1 MEDNYFNLKN
11 ILGILFKITK
21 KNANILADRYLLKE
35 VSIISKWKNN
45 KAEIKSEDISRIVE
59 FAVKESSEVQRKM
72 IRKEILTIINCSSIT
87 EEIKE
92 MIIEIKDF
100 GEFLEESLNVCTSWS
115 YDVPDVNTSNGFTDK
130 LSSSDEYNLDLEKGL
145 VGGYK
150 GIVRFDLELLK
161 NKSNPESTETK
172 KNSVLKNSKINLIP
186 RSKLR
191 NAKKF
196 IEARSVLTVIVIVAI
211 LSYTFI
217 QAGNNN
223 KKVASDINP
232 TQSTQSTQ
240 SAYQVNDPAKAGQG
254 DVSARAEKAVPAK
267 KSDEKKTNESREN
280 DNNKQKKSSAYVDKS
295 KDKTINRPET
305 NNNINTQTDQQN
317 NDINI
322 NISGSSDLN
331 IGVGNNIIISNN
343 KTNEA
348 SDTSRSKEGTAASSA
363 EATDTSGK

>member
-72 IRKEILTIINCSSIT
+72 IRKEILAIIDCSSIT

-92 MIIEIKDF
+92 MLIEIKDF
-100 GEFLEESLNVCTSWS
+100 GEFIEESLNVCTSWS

-130 LSSSDEYNLDLEKGL
+130 LSSGDEYDLDLEKGL
-145 VGGYK
+145 EGGYK

-161 NKSNPESTETK
+161 NKSNQESTGTK
-172 KNSVLKNSKINLIP
+172 KNPVLKNSKINLIP
-186 RSKLR
+186 KSKLG

-196 IEARSVLTVIVIVAI
+196 IEARSILTVIVVVAI

-217 QAGNNN
+217 QAGSNN
-223 KKVASDINP
+223 KKVASDINQ
-232 TQSTQSTQ
+232 TQSSQST
-240 SAYQVNDPAKAGQG
+240 YQVNDPAKAGPG
-254 DVSARAEKAVPAK
+254 DASAKAENVVPAK
-267 KSDEKKTNESREN
+267 KSDEKKTTESREN
-280 DNNKQKKSSAYVDKS
+280 DNKKQKKSPAYVDKS

-305 NNNINTQTDQQN
+305 NNNIKTQTDQQN

-343 KTNEA
+343 ESKEA
-348 SDTSRSKEGTAASSA
+348 SEPSHSKAGTAESSA